1 MSAVP
6 ESKVGMLAGNSVG
19 MGILRWFLS
28 GTVRQAV
35 DLRRQVKKILHH
47 QRDVLSAEAI
57 ISLEKAMT
65 DMTSTIQSGAG
76 QGALKAEMTRLE
88 KVANENL
95 KPYPSAGA
103 RENVEVIL
111 VAVAIALGVR
121 TFFLQ
126 PFKIPTGSM
135 QPTLYGITSE
145 NMKGQ
150 PGAEVPTGWAR
161 VRDWFYG
168 ISYVHLKAEVDGE
181 VEKIGKPTGF
191 ILFNL
196 KQEIVIG
203 GKVHTIWSPPDYGSQ
218 SLESRG
224 GVRVGQSFR
233 KGDDV
238 VKMRIVRGDHLFV
251 DRLTYNFR
259 RPTRGEIVVFA
270 TKHIQHP
277 AVPQDQF
284 YIKRL
289 IGLSGERVEIRDDR
303 HVWINGSRLD
313 ANTPRFENV
322 YSFSAPPQDSH
333 YSGHVNFG
341 YERFALDVPKNR
353 LVVMGDNTVSSLDSR
368 AWGSF
373 PLEDVIGKSAF
384 VYWPLS
390 ERFGWS
396 HR

>member
-1 MSAVP
+1 MSAAL
-6 ESKVGMLAGNSVG
+6 ESRSGAFAGSSMG

-28 GTVRQAV
+28 GTIRQAI
-35 DLRRQVKKILHH
+35 DLRRQVKKILNH

-57 ISLEKAMT
+57 ANLKKAVT
-65 DMTSTIQSGAG
+65 DMDRTIQSGAG
-76 QGALKAEMTRLE
+76 QGALKEEMTRLE
-88 KVANENL
+88 KIANENL
-95 KPYPSAGA
+95 KPYPSASM

-150 PGAEVPTGWAR
+150 PGAEVPSGWAR
-161 VRDWFYG
+161 VKDWFYG
-168 ISYVHLKAEVDGE
+168 ISYIRLQAEVDGE
-181 VEKIGKPTGF
+181 LQSIGKPSGF
-191 ILFNL
+191 VLFNL

-203 GKVHTIWSPPDYGSQ
+203 GQVHTIWSPPDYGSQ
-218 SLESRG
+218 SLESRA

-259 RPTRGEIVVFA
+259 RPTRGEIIVFA
-270 TKHIQHP
+270 TRHIQHP
-277 AVPQDQF
+277 YVPQDQF

-289 IGLSGERVEIRDDR
+289 VGLSGEHIEIQEDR
-303 HVWINGSRLD
+303 HVYINGGRLD

-322 YSFSAPPQDSH
+322 YSFSGSPKDSH

-341 YERFALDVPKNR
+341 YERFSLDVPKNR